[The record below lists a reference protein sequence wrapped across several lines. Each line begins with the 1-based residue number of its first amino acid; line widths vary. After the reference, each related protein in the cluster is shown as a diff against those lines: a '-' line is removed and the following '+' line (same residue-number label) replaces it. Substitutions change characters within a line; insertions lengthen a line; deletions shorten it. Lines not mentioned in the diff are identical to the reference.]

1 MKTVTQIIRQRR
13 RREQVWRRNP
23 LPVTGWFIATVISL
37 SLTFA
42 ILGLGGFVTSLLSDL
57 PPFEKVEQ
65 LLNTQDGDL
74 KNPTRFLARDGKTVL
89 ASLEYPAIQ
98 RLWLDLPD
106 SSSPLPKLA
115 LESPLARAVIASLEP
130 DFSPNPALSLRDF
143 ATPQLNTIAQ
153 HLAYDLIL
161 WSETPS
167 WRKTLRAK
175 ILGAQLN
182 QRYGKLQTL
191 IWYLNSAKFGP
202 LIYGAETAAQ
212 LYFNKSAAE
221 LDMIEAAALVSILE
235 SPTIHPLN
243 APEVVRKRTGDILV
257 HLIKSGWMRTEEIGS
272 ANLEN
277 LKFAPSSINLELHH
291 PAYVAIILQ
300 QLSELFPLE
309 VVERGGWDVLTTID
323 PDLQHNLECT
333 LQVQMSRITHTD
345 DPSTP
350 TATDCPAAL
359 LLPGVA
365 ATSNTFSF
373 PLQAQGIII
382 EPATNQVLA
391 LASFAQTLDEKQPFV
406 NKALEKHRGGTIL
419 TPFVYL
425 AAFSRGIQPATLQWD
440 IPPDSEEIL
449 ANLDG
454 KFHGPLRARI
464 ALANDYFAPAL
475 SLFNQIGTET
485 ISNVIQ
491 QLGIRLDESP
501 EKTTTTALD
510 PKQLF
515 FSSKVSILEIAQAYQ
530 VLANQGLLRGWR
542 RTKASFQS
550 TPQVYPILI
559 QKASERNGKTLFDL
573 DNDQTTLENR
583 AVISPELAYLLTHV
597 LADEAARWQTF
608 GHPNPFEIGRR
619 SAAKLGRTF
628 HPNQYWTVGYTPQ
641 RLVAVWLGNEQTP
654 ELSLKPSSVMNLW
667 HALMQYSSQIFPAS
681 DWTMPPTLLRQNVC
695 DPSGM
700 LPDADCPS
708 IVSEI
713 FISGFEPRQTDQLF
727 QTYLINEQTGRLATV
742 FTPLELVKEQRYMVI
757 PAEAHQWALA
767 EGIPLPPKEYDRIQS
782 PSLSSQNA
790 RITSPQM
797 FSYVRGIIPIV
808 GSAGGENFQYYRLQV
823 GEGLFPRRWIQ
834 IGSDQPNPVKD
845 GKLGSWDTQGLSGL
859 YTLQLQV
866 VGKENRVETALL
878 QLTVDNTPPTLS
890 ITFPE
895 SERTYSIKEFT
906 TLTFQIQAADNLDI
920 QRVELYLDGGIIH
933 TFTQPP
939 YAFPWQSRVGSHR
952 VVAIVYDLAG
962 NASQAEV
969 IFKITD

>member
-13 RREQVWRRNP
+13 RREQALRRNP
-23 LPVTGWFIATVISL
+23 LPTIGWIAGTIVSL
-37 SLTFA
+37 LFTFFT
-42 ILGLGGFVTSLLSDL
+42 LGFGWLVSGLLSDL
-57 PPFEKVEQ
+57 PPIERVE
-65 LLNTQDGDL
+65 LFLNTQNGGL
-74 KNPTRFLARDGKTVL
+74 KNPTRFFARDGKTLL
-89 ASLEYPAIQ
+89 ASLEHPNIQ

-130 DFSPNPALSLRDF
+130 DFSPNPALSFRDF
-143 ATPQLNTIAQ
+143 ATLKLNTISQ
-153 HLAYDLIL
+153 RLAYDLLL
-161 WSETPS
+161 WDETPS
-167 WRKTLRAK
+167 WRKILRAK

-235 SPTIHPLN
+235 SPGIHPLN

-257 HLIKSGWMRTEEIGS
+257 RLIKSGWMRSEEIGL

-277 LKFAPSSINLELHH
+277 LKFAPSSINLELSH
-291 PAYVAIILQ
+291 PVYVAIILQ

-309 VVERGGWDVLTTID
+309 VVERGGWDILTTID

-333 LQVQMSRITHTD
+333 LQVQMSRIAHTD
-345 DPSTP
+345 NPFTS

-365 ATSNTFSF
+365 SSNNVQSF

-382 EPATNQVLA
+382 DPTTNQVLA
-391 LASFAQTLDEKQPFV
+391 LASVAQISNSKQPFE
-406 NKALEKHRGGTIL
+406 NKSLENHVGGTIL
-419 TPFVYL
+419 TPFIYL

-440 IPPDSEEIL
+440 IPPDSDVAL
-449 ANLDG
+449 PNLDG
-454 KFHGPLRARI
+454 RFHGPLRARI

-475 SLFNQIGTET
+475 SLLNQIGAET
-485 ISNVIQ
+485 ILNIIQ
-491 QLGIRLDESP
+491 QLGINLKLA
-501 EKTTTTALD
+501 EKASDGALVPD
-510 PKQLF
+510 QFF

-530 VLANQGLLRGWR
+530 VLANQGILSGWI

-550 TPQVYPILI
+550 APQVYPILI
-559 QKASERNGKTLFDL
+559 QKASEQNGKTLFDL
-573 DNDQTTLENR
+573 DNDQSALENR
-583 AVISPELAYLLTHV
+583 SVISPELAYLLTHV

-619 SAAKLGRTF
+619 SAAKLGRAF
-628 HPNQYWTVGYTPQ
+628 HPNQYWAVGYTPQ
-641 RLVAVWLGNEQTP
+641 RLVAVWLGNEQNP

-667 HALMQYSSQIFPAS
+667 HALMQYSSQKFPAS
-681 DWTMPPTLLRQNVC
+681 DWTMPPTLLRRNVC

-727 QTYLINEQTGRLATV
+727 QTYLVNEQTGRLATV
-742 FTPLELVKEQRYMVI
+742 FTPLELVKEQRYMII
-757 PAEAHQWALA
+757 PPEARQWASA

-782 PSLSSQNA
+782 PSIPSQNA
-790 RITSPQM
+790 QITSPQM
-797 FSYVRGIIPIV
+797 FSYVRGVVPIV
-808 GSAGGENFQYYRLQV
+808 GSAGGDGFQYYRLQV

-834 IGSDQPNPVKD
+834 IGSDQPNPVKA
-845 GKLGSWDTQGLSGL
+845 GKLGSWDTQGLNGL

-866 VGKENRVETALL
+866 IGKENRVETALL

-890 ITFPE
+890 IPFPE
-895 SERTYSIKEFT
+895 SGKPYSIKEFP
-906 TLTFQIQAADNLDI
+906 TLTVQIQAADDLGI
-920 QRVELYLDGGIIH
+920 QKVELFLDGEAIH
-933 TFTQPP
+933 IFTQPP

-952 VVAIVYDLAG
+952 IVAVVYDLAG

-969 IFKITD
+969 VFKITD